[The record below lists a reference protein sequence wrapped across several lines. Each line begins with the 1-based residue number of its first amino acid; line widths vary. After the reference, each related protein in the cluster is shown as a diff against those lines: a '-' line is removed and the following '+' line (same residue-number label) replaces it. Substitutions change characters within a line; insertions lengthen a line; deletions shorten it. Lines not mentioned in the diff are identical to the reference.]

1 MRVEVFCL
9 SWKLGQIVST
19 ESFPAADALVH
30 VSLVTLF
37 TFYLTISTRQQELYY
52 GDHQVL

>member
-1 MRVEVFCL
+1 M
-9 SWKLGQIVST
+9 VST

-37 TFYLTISTRQQELYY
+37 TFYLTISTRQQELYSGEHRVVWTFTNSRGRCY
-52 GDHQVL
+52 ATH